1 MGRSHVSDHGLG
13 LGHLCTSTCGD
24 RGSPMEPGP
33 QSLWKGDCG
42 GWREEGLREDG
53 QEWDG
58 TALRAQGSR
67 RGPGGLGWGTGK
79 HEPEPHGGTEKRSR
93 MLWRR
98 ALGVR
103 TKAGCRCG
111 DT

>member
-1 MGRSHVSDHGLG
+1 
-13 LGHLCTSTCGD
+13 
-24 RGSPMEPGP
+24 MEPGP
-33 QSLWKGDCG
+33 QSLWKGDFG